1 MKATTMIPIQSLLT
15 PKLIQEHN
23 IFVAYLESH
32 DEQQNRQHNQAL
44 HLSTLAPSKTPLWI
58 ASYV

>member
-1 MKATTMIPIQSLLT
+1 MIPIQSLLT
-15 PKLIQEHN
+15 PELIQEHN
-23 IFVAYLESH
+23 IFAAYLESH